1 MIAIEE
7 EKDML
12 KASVFGEL
20 TLADYKEFENAASTG
35 LKSAPKIKLLMDL
48 TKMSGFTLD
57 VAWEEI
63 KFTRAHTH
71 DFQRIAVVTDNQWT
85 SWLSWISAAFTD
97 AEVRLFDDSATA
109 DVWLHG
115 TD

>member
-1 MIAIEE
+1 MIAIED
-7 EKDML
+7 EKEL
-12 KASVFGEL
+12 LRVAVFGEL
-20 TLADYKEFENAASTG
+20 TLADYKEFENAAAAG

-48 TKMSGFTLD
+48 TQMTGFTLD

-85 SWLSWISAAFTD
+85 SWLSWVSAAFTD
-97 AEVRLFDDSATA
+97 AELRLFDEPVAANTWVRGPD
-109 DVWLHG
+109 
-115 TD
+115 

>member
-1 MIAIEE
+1 MIVIEE

-20 TLADYKEFENAASTG
+20 TLTDYKEFENAASLE

-97 AEVRLFDDSATA
+97 AEVRLFEDSAAA
-109 DVWLHG
+109 DAWLHG